1 MAFIVGLL
9 GLFSLS
15 SILLLVY
22 GARSVR
28 GQGLKIYETFMKKI
42 QGLNLDSNTAMGDM
56 NDLFESYLTK
66 RLEGNYRDIDRYDT
80 LDLLKKE
87 KYLMMY
93 IIKDV
98 EKWMI
103 MRDDLL
109 WKQVNGETPDIN
121 DMKESLIELVGK
133 IERVYDRKANS

>member
-1 MAFIVGLL
+1 MGFIVGLL

-42 QGLNLDSNTAMGDM
+42 QGINLDSNTAMGDM

-87 KYLMMY
+87 KHLMMY

-109 WKQVNGETPDIN
+109 WKQVNGETPDISG
-121 DMKESLIELVGK
+121 MKDSLIELVGK

>member
-1 MAFIVGLL
+1 MGFIVGLL

-42 QGLNLDSNTAMGDM
+42 QGINLDSNTAMGDM

-80 LDLLKKE
+80 FDLLKKE
-87 KYLMMY
+87 KHLMMY

-109 WKQVNGETPDIN
+109 WKQVNGETPDISG
-121 DMKESLIELVGK
+121 MKDSLIELVGK